1 MRRSNI
7 LLVDSKPARLAAL
20 RDGLDFLEAG
30 IVHSA
35 GIDDWLEQLSRI
47 DALDLLF
54 VGFDDGA
61 GHIRE
66 SVRRTRDI
74 DPRIPVVLLCS
85 ATEKPQASELAGD
98 LDCVVQTAPIRHR
111 ELHALLVEAR
121 AQRLGG
127 GKRPSHLFRSMV
139 GESEGI
145 RRLKALAARVAPT
158 DAHVLVLGES
168 GTGKEVLARNIHYAS
183 SRRAGSFVP
192 LNCGAIPESLLESE
206 LFGHEKGAFTGAV
219 TARRGRFELADGGT
233 IFLDE
238 IGDMPLPMQVKLLRV
253 LQEKVFER
261 VGSSKS
267 SMTDARVIAAT
278 HRDLELHIREGR
290 FREDLYY
297 RLNVFPIV
305 VPPLRERV
313 QDIPL
318 LIHEIIERI
327 SHEGGSAIELTEDA
341 IHCLQRYSWP
351 GNIREL
357 ANLIQRM
364 SILHPLEVVDVA
376 QLPARMGGSEDLR
389 GLDVREPEGERNV
402 IESPKEPAA
411 TQLPKEGLD
420 LKDYLGNVE
429 YTLIKQAL
437 AESENVVARAAEL
450 LKVRRTTLVEK
461 MRKYDIQRLE
471 SDAE

>member
-7 LLVDSKPARLAAL
+7 LAIDANGARLAAL
-20 RDGLDFLEAG
+20 REGLDFLEAG

-35 GIDDWLEQLSRI
+35 GSDDWLEKLSCI

-54 VGFDDGA
+54 IGFDNGSEQ
-61 GHIRE
+61 ITE
-66 SVRRTRDI
+66 VVRRTQEI
-74 DPRIPVVLLCS
+74 DSRIPVVLLCS
-85 ATEKPQASELAGD
+85 AAERPRASELATALG
-98 LDCVVQTAPIRHR
+98 CMVQVTPVRHR
-111 ELHALLVEAR
+111 QLHTLLVEAR
-121 AQRLGG
+121 ARRLGG
-127 GKRPSHLFRSMV
+127 GQRPSHLFRSMV

-145 RRLKALAARVAPT
+145 RRLKALAARVAPS

-183 SRRAGSFVP
+183 SYRAGSFVP
-192 LNCGAIPESLLESE
+192 INCGAIPENLLESE

-267 SMTDARVIAAT
+267 TVTDARIIAAT
-278 HRDLELHIREGR
+278 HRDLELLIREGR

-313 QDIPL
+313 PDIPL

-327 SHEGGSAIELTEDA
+327 SHEGAATIELTDEA

-357 ANLIQRM
+357 ANLIQRL
-364 SILHPLEVVDVA
+364 SILHPLEIVDVD
-376 QLPARMGGSEDLR
+376 QLPTRVGGAEDLR
-389 GLDVREPEGERNV
+389 GLDLRQAEDGREPIDNPR
-402 IESPKEPAA
+402 EPAA

-420 LKDYLGNVE
+420 LKGHLGNVE
-429 YTLIKQAL
+429 FTLIKQAL
-437 AESENVVARAAEL
+437 GESDYVVSRAAEL

-461 MRKYDIQRLE
+461 MRKYGIQRSE
-471 SDAE
+471 SDAG

>member
-7 LLVDSKPARLAAL
+7 LLVDSNAARLAAL
-20 RDGLDFLEAG
+20 REGLDFLEAG
-30 IVHSA
+30 VVHSA
-35 GIDDWLEQLSRI
+35 GIGDWLDKLAQI

-54 VGFDDGA
+54 VGFDDGSERIA
-61 GHIRE
+61 KA
-66 SVRRTRDI
+66 VRRVRDI
-74 DPRIPVVLLCS
+74 DSRIPVVLLCS
-85 ATEKPQASELAGD
+85 AADQTPAGELAD
-98 LDCVVQTAPIRHR
+98 ALDCMVQVAPVRHR
-111 ELHALLVEAR
+111 ELHTLLVEAR
-121 AQRLGG
+121 ARRLGG
-127 GKRPSHLFRSMV
+127 GKRPPHLFRSMV
-139 GESEGI
+139 GDSEGI

-192 LNCGAIPESLLESE
+192 INCGAIPESLLESE

-219 TARRGRFELADGGT
+219 TARRGRFELAAGGT

-267 SMTDARVIAAT
+267 TNTDARIIAAT
-278 HRDLELHIREGR
+278 HRDLERLIGEGQ

-305 VPPLRERV
+305 VPPLRERA

-318 LIHEIIERI
+318 LIDEIIART
-327 SHEGGSAIELTEDA
+327 SHEGGATIEFSEDA
-341 IHCLQRYSWP
+341 IHCLQHYSWP

-357 ANLIQRM
+357 ANLIQRL
-364 SILHPLEVVDVA
+364 SILHPLEVVDVE
-376 QLPARMGGSEDLR
+376 QLPTRVGGREDLS
-389 GLDVREPEGERNV
+389 GLDLRNPSPRRKA
-402 IESPKEPAA
+402 IESPREPTD

-420 LKDYLGNVE
+420 LKGHLGNVE
-429 YTLIKQAL
+429 FTLIKQAL
-437 AESENVVARAAEL
+437 GESDYVVSRAAEL

-461 MRKYDIQRLE
+461 IRKYGIHRSE
-471 SDAE
+471 ADAG